1 MKIKI
6 HRGLDQVGGCITEIR
21 TETSRI
27 FIDMGQNLPGIGETP
42 DPVRDRAMV
51 SALFSNNVRQN
62 QAVVYSHTHGDH
74 VGLFEY
80 VPNGIPQIIGEGA
93 KILLTIKYDTFLKGR
108 EYHLTD
114 LVRMGADRNDIE
126 ELKLLLEE
134 DAHRLAKIKKFRI
147 WKRPP
152 LDNCQKKRN
161 FLKRLLQLWR
171 KEEKSDFTIGDIKIT
186 PFPTCHSIYDS
197 YMFLIEA
204 EGKKI
209 WHMGDYRLHGYQGQE
224 MMDALHAYAKDID
237 VLITEGTLLL
247 HEEDCID
254 EHSVSL
260 LMQKT
265 MEENKYVF
273 ILSSSTDIERLA
285 SIKEA
290 AKRIGKDLYVCSR
303 MTYRMMGLFN
313 SREASKSK
321 GLFAFHPKYFKEE
334 QHLASMKEKGFAMIV
349 GVSNLKKVMNI
360 VGKLSSQDVILVY
373 SAWDGYYKDPAQI
386 EINPNYKLFR
396 DSFSRVV
403 DIHTSGHADRKAIT
417 SVIST
422 VNPSLAV
429 VGIHKD
435 AEASLSS
442 LPLEERIKKKIV
454 NTPDIEI

>member
-1 MKIKI
+1 MQSLNNRNNTYNNWMKIKI
-6 HRGLDQVGGCITEIR
+6 HRGLDQVGGCITEIW

-62 QAVVYSHTHGDH
+62 QAVVYSHAHGDH

-147 WKRPP
+147 WKRPS
-152 LDNCQKKRN
+152 LDNCQKKGH

-209 WHMGDYRLHGYQGQE
+209 WHKPMP
-224 MMDALHAYAKDID
+224 K
-237 VLITEGTLLL
+237 TLTFLSRK
-247 HEEDCID
+247 
-254 EHSVSL
+254 EHCFC
-260 LMQKT
+260 M
-265 MEENKYVF
+265 
-273 ILSSSTDIERLA
+273 
-285 SIKEA
+285 
-290 AKRIGKDLYVCSR
+290 
-303 MTYRMMGLFN
+303 
-313 SREASKSK
+313 
-321 GLFAFHPKYFKEE
+321 
-334 QHLASMKEKGFAMIV
+334 
-349 GVSNLKKVMNI
+349 
-360 VGKLSSQDVILVY
+360 
-373 SAWDGYYKDPAQI
+373 
-386 EINPNYKLFR
+386 
-396 DSFSRVV
+396 
-403 DIHTSGHADRKAIT
+403 
-417 SVIST
+417 
-422 VNPSLAV
+422 
-429 VGIHKD
+429 
-435 AEASLSS
+435 
-442 LPLEERIKKKIV
+442 KKIV
-454 NTPDIEI
+454 LTSILFHFSCKRRWQKTNMSLSCPLQQI

>member
-6 HRGLDQVGGCITEIR
+6 HRGLDQVGGCITEIW

-62 QAVVYSHTHGDH
+62 QAVVYSHAHGDH

-114 LVRMGADRNDIE
+114 LVRMGADRDDIE

-147 WKRPP
+147 WKRPS
-152 LDNCQKKRN
+152 LDNCQKKGN

-209 WHMGDYRLHGYQGQE
+209 WHMGDYRLHGYQGQK

-265 MEENKYVF
+265 MAENKYVF
-273 ILSSSTDIERLA
+273 VLSSSTDIERLA

-313 SREASKSK
+313 SREASNSK
-321 GLFAFHPKYFKEE
+321 GLFAFHPKYFKEA
-334 QHLASMKEKGFAMIV
+334 QHLAPMKEKGFAMIV